1 MTNYRRGVYYE
12 RRSMAYLRA
21 CGYTCFRAAASKG
34 PADIVAIRPG
44 DALLVEVRSGH
55 ARRRAT
61 RAAELARFLGAPW
74 RAVLHYWPRGAR
86 KPIETIISMLML
98 ILAGAATAQ
107 WRQDI
112 GGVDGAA
119 VSGRVT
125 GIAVDAEG
133 TLYALST
140 YGLDAQQRGSLAVWR
155 VSGRTTTLVTR
166 IVSEMPGIG
175 CSGWL
180 SMHAGRRR
188 LLARCGTMTLL
199 RDLDGIDPDVRITG
213 LNQPQALLDRIVL
226 DYASIYSIAD
236 TGAAARIAGDGMH
249 TCDTSATRLP
259 LASSIAVYDG
269 GYLLADTVCYGRGA
283 LWSYGPAGAERL
295 TGWGGEPPMI
305 GASIRG
311 RALQSPVVDSRAG
324 RVVLLSASDLY
335 VLDQQLIVRDIVR
348 GYPGGSQVR
357 RLAMSATRAWVLDV
371 LGQAAWSAAIAP
383 EPTPT
388 ATARHTATATLR
400 ATATWTY
407 TATPAV
413 SPTPTAALARC
424 PADACEYI
432 RRTYVTCGCDGLP

>member
-12 RRSMAYLRA
+12 RRSIEYLRS
-21 CGYTCFRAAASKG
+21 CGYTCFRAAGSKG

-44 DALLVEVRSGH
+44 DALLVEVKSGR
-55 ARRRAT
+55 AQRRAT
-61 RAAELARFLGAPW
+61 RAAELARALGGPW

-86 KPIETIISMLML
+86 KPIETLLPMLML
-98 ILAGAATAQ
+98 VLACAASAQ

-133 TLYALST
+133 ALYALST
-140 YGLDAQQRGSLAVWR
+140 YGLDANQRGSLAVWR

-166 IVSEMPGIG
+166 IMSEQQGAG

-188 LLARCGTMTLL
+188 VLARCGVMTLL
-199 RDLDGIDPDVRITG
+199 RDLDGIDPDVRVAG

-226 DYASIYSIAD
+226 DYAAIYSISD
-236 TGAAARIAGDGMH
+236 SGAAARIAGDGMH

-283 LWSYGPAGAERL
+283 LWTYGPAGAERL
-295 TGWGGEPPMI
+295 TAWGGDAPAV

-311 RALQSPVVDSRAG
+311 RALQAPAVESRAG
-324 RVVLLSASDLY
+324 RVALLSGSDLY
-335 VLDQQLIVRDIVR
+335 VLDQQLVVRDVVR

-357 RLAMSATRAWVLDV
+357 RVAMSATRAWVLDV
-371 LGQAAWSAAIAP
+371 LGQQAWSAAIAP
-383 EPTPT
+383 EATPT
-388 ATARHTATATLR
+388 ATARNTATATAR
-400 ATATWTY
+400 ATATWTH
-407 TATPAV
+407 TATPEA
-413 SPTPTAALARC
+413 SPTPALARC
-424 PADACEYI
+424 PVESCEYI
-432 RRTYVTCGCDGLP
+432 RRAYVACGCDGLP

>member
-1 MTNYRRGVYYE
+1 MRWRHNIAV
-12 RRSMAYLRA
+12 AAIVL
-21 CGYTCFRAAASKG
+21 AAAITAR
-34 PADIVAIRPG
+34 AD
-44 DALLVEVRSGH
+44 
-55 ARRRAT
+55 
-61 RAAELARFLGAPW
+61 
-74 RAVLHYWPRGAR
+74 
-86 KPIETIISMLML
+86 
-98 ILAGAATAQ
+98 

-133 TLYALST
+133 MLYALST

-155 VSGRTTTLVTR
+155 VSVRTTTLVTR
-166 IVSEMPGIG
+166 IVSEMQGVG

-188 LLARCGTMTLL
+188 LLAQCGPMAML
-199 RDLDGIDPDVRITG
+199 RDLDGIDPDVRVRG
-213 LNQPQALLDRIVL
+213 LQQPQALLDRIAL
-226 DYASIYSIAD
+226 DSAAIYSISD

-249 TCDTSATRLP
+249 TCDTSTTRLP

-295 TGWGGEPPMI
+295 TAWGGDPPAV

-311 RALQSPVVDSRAG
+311 RAVQSPVVDSRAG
-324 RVVLLSASDLY
+324 RVVLLSGSDLY
-335 VLDQQLIVRDIVR
+335 VVDQQLVVRDVIR

-357 RLAMSATRAWVLDV
+357 RLTMSGTRAWVLDV
-371 LGQAAWSAAIAP
+371 LGQAAWSTAIAP

-400 ATATWTY
+400 ATATWTH
-407 TATPAV
+407 TATPEA
-413 SPTPTAALARC
+413 SPTPALVRC
-424 PADACEYI
+424 PADSCEYI
-432 RRTYVTCGCDGLP
+432 RRAYLTCGCDGLP

>member
-1 MTNYRRGVYYE
+1 VYYE
-12 RRSMAYLRA
+12 RRSIEHLRA
-21 CGYTCFRAAASKG
+21 CGYTCFRAAGSKG

-44 DALLVEVRSGH
+44 DALLVEVRSGR
-55 ARRRAT
+55 AQRRAT
-61 RAAELARFLGAPW
+61 RAAELARYLGAPW
-74 RAVLHYWPRGAR
+74 RAMLHYWPRGAR
-86 KPIETIISMLML
+86 KPIETLLPVLML
-98 ILAGAATAQ
+98 VLACAAGAQ

-133 TLYALST
+133 ALYALST
-140 YGLDAQQRGSLAVWR
+140 YGLDANQRGSLAVWR
-155 VSGRTTTLVTR
+155 VPGRTTTLVTR
-166 IVSEMPGIG
+166 IVSDQQGVG

-188 LLARCGTMTLL
+188 VLARCGTMTVL
-199 RDLDGIDPDVRITG
+199 RDLDGIDPDVQVRG

-226 DYASIYSIAD
+226 DYATIYSVSD
-236 TGAAARIAGDGMH
+236 MGATARIAGDGTH
-249 TCDTSATRLP
+249 TCDTSTTRLP
-259 LASSIAVYDG
+259 LASSIAIYDG

-283 LWSYGPAGAERL
+283 LWTYGAAGAERL
-295 TGWGGEPPMI
+295 TGWSGDAPAV

-311 RALQSPVVDSRAG
+311 RALQGPALDSRAG
-324 RVVLLSASDLY
+324 RIALLSGSDLY
-335 VLDQQLIVRDIVR
+335 VLDQQLVVRDVVR

-357 RLAMSATRAWVLDV
+357 RVAMSATRAWVLDV

-388 ATARHTATATLR
+388 ATARHTATATAR

-407 TATPAV
+407 TATPKA
-413 SPTPTAALARC
+413 SPTPAIVRC
-424 PADACEYI
+424 PTDACEYI
-432 RRTYVTCGCDGLP
+432 RRAYVTCGCDGLP

>member
-1 MTNYRRGVYYE
+1 MSNYRRGVYYE
-12 RRSMAYLRA
+12 RRSIEYLRA

-34 PADIVAIRPG
+34 PADIVAVRPG
-44 DALLVEVRSGH
+44 DALLVEVRSGR

-61 RAAELARFLGAPW
+61 RAAELARALGDPW
-74 RAVLHYWPRGAR
+74 RAVLHYWRRGAR
-86 KPIETIISMLML
+86 TPIETLLSVL
-98 ILAGAATAQ
+98 ILLCAAAATAQ

-140 YGLDAQQRGSLAVWR
+140 YGLDMQQRGSLAVWR
-155 VSGRTTTLVTR
+155 VSGRTTSLVTR
-166 IVSEMPGIG
+166 VVSEQPGTG

-188 LLARCGTMTLL
+188 VLARCGVMTLL
-199 RDLDGIDPDVRITG
+199 RDLDGIDPDVRVTG

-226 DYASIYSIAD
+226 DYASIYSISD
-236 TGAAARIAGDGMH
+236 TGGAARIAGDGMH
-249 TCDTSATRLP
+249 TCDTSTTRLP

-295 TGWGGEPPMI
+295 TGWSGDAPAV

-311 RALQSPVVDSRAG
+311 RALQGPVVDSRAG
-324 RVVLLSASDLY
+324 RVAVLSGSDLY
-335 VLDQQLIVRDIVR
+335 VLDQQLVVRDVVR
-348 GYPGGSQVR
+348 GYPGGAQVR
-357 RLAMSATRAWVLDV
+357 RLAMSGTRALVLDV

-388 ATARHTATATLR
+388 ATARHTATATAR
-400 ATATWTY
+400 ATATWTH
-407 TATPAV
+407 TATPEA
-413 SPTPTAALARC
+413 SPTPALARC
-424 PADACEYI
+424 PADSCEYI
-432 RRTYVTCGCDGLP
+432 RRAYITCGCDGLP